1 MAISYRKAVGPS
13 TPVLI
18 ADLAT
23 TTGGPAVLIH
33 HNGGGNVFIGSS
45 DVTATSGFSLASG
58 SALGFVIDGS
68 EVIYG
73 ITSTTTLTV
82 QVFRTNRQST
92 PFHA

>member
-1 MAISYRKAVGPS
+1 MAISYRKAIGPS

-23 TTGGPAVLIH
+23 TTGGPSVLIH
-33 HNGGGNVFIGSS
+33 HNGGGNVFIGAS
-45 DVTATSGFSLASG
+45 DVTTTSGFSVASG
-58 SALGFVIDGS
+58 TAVGCVIDGS
-68 EVIYG
+68 EAIYG